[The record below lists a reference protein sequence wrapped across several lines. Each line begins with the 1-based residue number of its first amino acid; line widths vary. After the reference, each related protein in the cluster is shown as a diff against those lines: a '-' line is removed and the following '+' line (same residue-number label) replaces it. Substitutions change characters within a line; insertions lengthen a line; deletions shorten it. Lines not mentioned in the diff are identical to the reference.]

1 MNIVLTGFMGTGKST
16 IGKLLAEE
24 LKKDF
29 IDTDLFIER
38 RYGKSIPQIFEEE
51 GEERFRDLEVN
62 VIKEIAKRKN
72 AVISCG
78 GGVVLNPVNVER
90 LRKKGRIVL
99 LTASLEDIMKRISE
113 DRKRPLLRKYK
124 IETLLKLR
132 EPIYFSV
139 ADFIVNTTDVSVEET
154 VNIIKGWYCGS
165 HY

>member
-1 MNIVLTGFMGTGKST
+1 LNIVLTGFMGTGKST

-51 GEERFRDLEVN
+51 GEERFRELEVN
-62 VIKEIAKRKN
+62 VIKEITKRKN

-113 DRKRPLLRKYK
+113 DRKRPLLREYK

>member
-113 DRKRPLLRKYK
+113 DRKRPLLREYK

>member
-51 GEERFRDLEVN
+51 GEERFRELEVN
-62 VIKEIAKRKN
+62 VIKEITKRKN

-113 DRKRPLLRKYK
+113 DRKRPLLREYK

>member
-51 GEERFRDLEVN
+51 GEERFRELEAN

>member
-1 MNIVLTGFMGTGKST
+1 LNIVLTGFMGTGKST

-51 GEERFRDLEVN
+51 GEERFRELEVN

>member
-51 GEERFRDLEVN
+51 GEERFRELEVN